1 MVYCL
6 NPSCRNP
13 INPDEH
19 KFCQSCGSQL
29 LLRNRYRVI
38 KPIGGGGFGRT
49 YQAEDTDCMNGACV
63 IKQFL
68 PSPNIQADPAS
79 LQKATEL
86 FNQEAVR
93 LFQLGEHPQIPR
105 LLAHFEQDKR
115 LYLVQEFIDGQNL
128 LTELQQQGAFSEEKI
143 WQLLADLLPVLK
155 LVHDSDVIH
164 RDIKP
169 ENIMRRRKD
178 GKLVLIDFGVSKQAT
193 GRVLGTAGTT
203 VGTPGYAP
211 IEQMR
216 GQAYPASDLYSLGV
230 TCVALLTECLPMESG
245 STNLYD
251 VLEDRWIWRERLP
264 DGTNISPTLGQ
275 VLDKL
280 LQERVRDRYQS
291 ADEVLQA
298 ISDDLSSAV
307 GINYSNLRNLLAAG
321 NWKEADAETL
331 NLILEAAGRKN
342 FGWLT
347 GEDGKKFPRKDLRTI
362 NELWAKY
369 SNGRFSQVGDRLL
382 QSLTDDLSSA
392 VGVNYS
398 NLRNL
403 LAAGNWEEADA
414 ETVNVMLKA
423 AGRENEGWIDLNS
436 IKKFPCPDLLTINS
450 LWLKYSNGH
459 FGFSVQKSIWESVG
473 GKPDADK
480 TTYKKFCDR
489 LGWHGKGDLLY
500 YSNLTFDITAPK
512 GHLPS
517 GRTGDIA
524 LLARLVGKL
533 GGFGVERI
541 SSLVSRLVSCG
552 IQ

>member
-1 MVYCL
+1 
-6 NPSCRNP
+6 
-13 INPDEH
+13 
-19 KFCQSCGSQL
+19 
-29 LLRNRYRVI
+29 
-38 KPIGGGGFGRT
+38 
-49 YQAEDTDCMNGACV
+49 MNGACV

-68 PSPNIQADPAS
+68 PSLNIQADATA

-86 FNQEAVR
+86 FNQEAVQ

-115 LYLVQEFIDGQNL
+115 LYLVQEFIDGHNL

-203 VGTPGYAP
+203 VGTPGYAA

-230 TCVALLTECLPMESG
+230 TCVALLTECLPMKSG
-245 STNLYD
+245 SNNLYD
-251 VLEDRWIWRERLP
+251 VLEDRWIWRERLS

-280 LQERVRDRYQS
+280 LQERVKDRYQS
-291 ADEVLQA
+291 ADEVLEA
-298 ISDDLSSAV
+298 LSDDLSSAV
-307 GINYSNLRNLLAAG
+307 DIDYSNLRNLLAVG
-321 NWKEADAETL
+321 KWEEADAETV

-342 FGWLT
+342 SGWLT
-347 GEDGKKFPRKDLRTI
+347 GEDCKKFPRTDLRTI
-362 NELWAKY
+362 NQLWVKY

-398 NLRNL
+398 NLRNS

-414 ETVNVMLKA
+414 ETVNVMLRA
-423 AGRENEGWIDLNS
+423 AGREIEGWIDLNS
-436 IKKFPCPDLLTINS
+436 IKNFPCPDLLTINS
-450 LWLKYSNGH
+450 LWVKYSNGH
-459 FGFSVQKSIWESVG
+459 FGFSVQKSIWESLG
-473 GKPDADK
+473 GKPDAERK
-480 TTYKKFCDR
+480 TYQKFCDR
-489 LGWHGKGDLLY
+489 IGWHGKGDLLY